1 MSNPVSK
8 FMIPPLVPAPRGARF
23 TATLI
28 AAVVHASRALAQLA
42 AQAAAGAQ
50 RAGSALWRELEAMG
64 QARAQRELQ
73 LLARRSEGLD
83 PVRQAAAVRE
93 FASGQVEVD
102 PRFAAELF
110 AAADRHEQGHPHDPA
125 RGTARR

>member
-8 FMIPPLVPAPRGARF
+8 FMIPPLLRAPRGARF

-28 AAVVHASRALAQLA
+28 AGVAEASHALARLA
-42 AQAAAGAQ
+42 AQAGAGVR

-110 AAADRHEQGHPHDPA
+110 AAADRHEQGQTRDRA
-125 RGTARR
+125 RGTAHR